1 MTPLPGPSSALLK
14 GILLLGPALTGA
26 EAAEAMADEPSGP
39 PTAESPAAAPA
50 SSPASTAP
58 AARASETSARTR
70 SGSPEVSPE
79 AVGAPTPSA
88 KPAVPPAS
96 AEPGQ
101 ASASQPSGRPAADA
115 AAQPSTAQ
123 QDLLHSCRLL
133 SGAGTPGSIKQLLR
147 QHVINLLAAG
157 TNPDAPDEHGN
168 SARLYL
174 LGGAPFTRELQ
185 SRGLLRESPAAER
198 IPEVPADFAAYVQRK
213 LEQWSGPLPDAA
225 REQLRQSCLP
235 AVPLALH
242 RLDHQLRRPL
252 TSTQQQQELKNL
264 LRFLQLVDRDGT
276 QAHIAALPLWTHAE
290 HFIESGPGTLL
301 ETLAELK
308 WPMPAEQ
315 LRPAIERLSRM
326 LPASKDDMI
335 DCNAALPLSQ
345 LLEMLYEQEGDAAWP
360 TIEPYLHSGDPQMS
374 CAAHLL
380 ELRHLKLPAPDEEQ
394 LSPYL
399 EGLSG
404 IAQEQLQDLILCCRV
419 DRALTRDE
427 PELLHPDDLQQA
439 PAALRDLGA
448 DAHAR
453 LIDQTLAAGPL
464 TEESWQLLRQQYIYL
479 REDPPRLQ
487 AARFILSHPEL
498 FPPPARP

>member
-1 MTPLPGPSSALLK
+1 MTPLPGPSSALLQ

-26 EAAEAMADEPSGP
+26 ETAEAMADEPAGP
-39 PTAESPAAAPA
+39 PPAESPAAAPA
-50 SSPASTAP
+50 ASPAPAAP
-58 AARASETSARTR
+58 AARATEASA
-70 SGSPEVSPE
+70 GSPST
-79 AVGAPTPSA
+79 APTPSA
-88 KPAVPPAS
+88 KLAEAAKPAEPPAS
-96 AEPGQ
+96 AKPGR
-101 ASASQPSGRPAADA
+101 ASASQPSGSSA
-115 AAQPSTAQ
+115 AAAAARQNTAQ

-147 QHVINLLAAG
+147 QHVIELLAAG
-157 TNPDAPDEHGN
+157 ANPDAPDEHGN

-174 LGGAPFTRELQ
+174 LGDDDFTRELQ
-185 SRGLLRESPAAER
+185 SRGLLREAPAAER
-198 IPEVPADFAAYVQRK
+198 IPEAPAAFASYVQRK
-213 LEQWSGPLPDAA
+213 LEQWSGPLPAAA
-225 REQLRQSCLP
+225 REQLRKNCLP

-252 TSTQQQQELKNL
+252 TSTAQQQELKNL
-264 LRFLQLVDRDGT
+264 LRFLHLVDRDGA

-301 ETLAELK
+301 EALAELK

-380 ELRHLKLPAPDEEQ
+380 ELRHRKLPAPDEEQ

-399 EGLSG
+399 EQLSG

-427 PELLHPDDLQQA
+427 PGLLHPDDLQQA

-453 LIDQTLAAGPL
+453 LIDQALAAGPL

>member
-1 MTPLPGPSSALLK
+1 MTPLPGSNALMK
-14 GILLLGPALTGA
+14 GILLIGPALPCA
-26 EAAEAMADEPSGP
+26 ESLEAPSAAATSP
-39 PTAESPAAAPA
+39 PAAESPAADNALPAAAAADVPVTSAKAAKASEPAPA
-50 SSPASTAP
+50 TAAASSADASL
-58 AARASETSARTR
+58 SEDQAN
-70 SGSPEVSPE
+70 G
-79 AVGAPTPSA
+79 
-88 KPAVPPAS
+88 
-96 AEPGQ
+96 
-101 ASASQPSGRPAADA
+101 ASASGTPTGAT
-115 AAQPSTAQ
+115 AQPDTAQ
-123 QDLLHSCRLL
+123 QELLNSSRML
-133 SGAGTPGSIKQLLR
+133 SSAATPSSIKQLLR
-147 QHVINLLAAG
+147 QHITELLAKG
-157 TNPDAPDEHGN
+157 TSPDIPDEHGN

-174 LGGAPFTRELQ
+174 LGDDDFTRELQ
-185 SRGLLRESPAAER
+185 SRGLLREAPAAER
-198 IPEVPADFAAYVQRK
+198 IPEAPAAFASYVQRK
-213 LEQWSGPLPDAA
+213 LEQWSGPLPAAA
-225 REQLRQSCLP
+225 REQLRKNCLP

-252 TSTQQQQELKNL
+252 TSTAQQQELKNL
-264 LRFLQLVDRDGT
+264 LRFLQLVDRDGA

-301 ETLAELK
+301 EALAELK

-380 ELRHLKLPAPDEEQ
+380 ELRHRKLPAPDEEQ

-399 EGLSG
+399 EQLSG

-427 PELLHPDDLQQA
+427 PGLLHPDDLQQA

-453 LIDQTLAAGPL
+453 LIDQALAAGPL
-464 TEESWQLLRQQYIYL
+464 TEENWQLLRQQYIYL

>member
-26 EAAEAMADEPSGP
+26 EAAEAMADEPTDP
-39 PTAESPAAAPA
+39 PPAESPAAA
-50 SSPASTAP
+50 S
-58 AARASETSARTR
+58 AA
-70 SGSPEVSPE
+70 
-79 AVGAPTPSA
+79 TPSA
-88 KPAVPPAS
+88 RATEATAGTPSGASTPSAAPAVPPSS

-101 ASASQPSGRPAADA
+101 ATASQPSSLSATAAEA
-115 AAQPSTAQ
+115 EARQRAAQ

-147 QHVINLLAAG
+147 QHVIELLTAG
-157 TNPDAPDEHGN
+157 ANPDTPDEHGN

-174 LGGAPFTRELQ
+174 LGDAAFTRELQ
-185 SRGLLRESPAAER
+185 SRGLLREAPAAER
-198 IPEVPADFAAYVQRK
+198 IPEDPAAFAAYVQRK
-213 LEQWSGPLPDAA
+213 LEQWSGPLPAAA
-225 REQLRQSCLP
+225 REQLRQNCLP
-235 AVPLALH
+235 AVPPAL
-242 RLDHQLRRPL
+242 RLLDHQLRRPL
-252 TSTQQQQELKNL
+252 TSTAQQQELKNL
-264 LRFLQLVDRDGT
+264 LRFLQLIDRDSA

-301 ETLAELK
+301 EALTELK

-360 TIEPYLHSGDPQMS
+360 AIEPYLRSGDPQMS

-399 EGLSG
+399 EELSG
-404 IAQEQLQDLILCCRV
+404 IAREQLQDLILCCRV

-453 LIDQTLAAGPL
+453 LLDKALAAGPL
-464 TEESWQLLRQQYIYL
+464 SEESWQLLRQQYIYL

-498 FPPPARP
+498 FPPPAHP